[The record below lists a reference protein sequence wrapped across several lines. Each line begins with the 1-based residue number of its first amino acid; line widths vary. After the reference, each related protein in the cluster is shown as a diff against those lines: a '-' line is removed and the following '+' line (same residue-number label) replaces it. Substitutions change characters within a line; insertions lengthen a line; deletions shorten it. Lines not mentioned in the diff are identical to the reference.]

1 MLSKHFNVFLLC
13 AVFSISSNFLHSDI
27 VVPESVLKEINS
39 FKLKKPIYRTKSEAR
54 ILLEKVIEK
63 VNPSAVEL
71 CKKTGLSIEKCS
83 WKLEVISGNQFNAY
97 ASGDNK
103 ISFFTGL
110 VRGVHYEE
118 ELAFVVAH
126 EIGHHLANHLNESR
140 SRSIIGAILGAA
152 LGMEDGFGIDGAIIG
167 SNLGSLSYS
176 KKQELEA
183 DAISIKIL
191 KDSGYDLE
199 KARMGVI
206 RLTRTGPS
214 RMYSV
219 FSDTHPSG
227 PERIM
232 WFDEISKN
240 E

>member
-1 MLSKHFNVFLLC
+1 MLSKHFNVFVFC
-13 AVFSISSNFLHSDI
+13 ALFSISNFVLSDI
-27 VVPESVLKEINS
+27 VVPESVIKEINS

-54 ILLEKVIEK
+54 IMLEKVIER

-71 CKKTGLSIEKCS
+71 CKKTGLSIEKCN
-83 WKLEVISGNQFNAY
+83 WDLEVISGNQFNAY
-97 ASGDNK
+97 ASGNNK

-110 VRGVHYEE
+110 VRGVHYED

-140 SRSIIGAILGAA
+140 GRSILGAVLGAA
-152 LGMEDGFGIDGAIIG
+152 LGMEDGYGIDAAIIG
-167 SNLGSLSYS
+167 SNIGSLSFS

-227 PERIM
+227 PERVM
-232 WFDEISKN
+232 WFDEISKD